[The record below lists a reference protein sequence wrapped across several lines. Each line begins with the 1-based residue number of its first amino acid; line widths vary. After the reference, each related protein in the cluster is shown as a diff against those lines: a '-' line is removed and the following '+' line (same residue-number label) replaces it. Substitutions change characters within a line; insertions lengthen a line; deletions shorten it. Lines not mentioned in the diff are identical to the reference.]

1 MKTHAVIGFPGE
13 STPGDRRTL
22 LTPTVARV
30 LTEAG
35 FTVIAAPGIAT
46 GIDCPDAVLRADG
59 VRFADV
65 SEVWSAPLVL
75 RYKCAD
81 PDDLARLAPG
91 QSIGALFHAEGDPRL
106 LAALA
111 ATAVTAYSYEFL
123 AEDGRFPLGVPG
135 GQIAG
140 IQAVLHGAQA
150 LQSPA
155 GRGVLLGGVSG
166 AEPAQVVVIGCG
178 NVGSAAA
185 KTAAALGATV
195 TVLARSEVSFEAYH
209 PGAPEGVHVGF
220 NTPGMLRRCLAQAD
234 LVIGTILV
242 STFDTPPMIT
252 RADLAVMKAGAVI
265 VDATCGYG
273 DGYLP
278 TAGPVQSPGD
288 PPHVVD
294 GVLHVKLDTLPALV
308 PRTASQAYPAKA
320 APYLVRLARVAL
332 HGSHDPVITSAC
344 IARDGALMHPVCQ
357 QHAGRY
363 GIPHDPLRGEGS
375 VGHDG
380 GGWL

>member
-1 MKTHAVIGFPGE
+1 MTTCAVIGFPGE
-13 STPGDRRTL
+13 STPGDWRTL
-22 LTPTVARV
+22 LTPAVARV

-35 FTVIAAPGIAT
+35 FTVIAEPGIAT
-46 GIDCPDAVLRADG
+46 GIDCPDVVLQADG
-59 VRFADV
+59 VHFTGA

-75 RYKCAD
+75 RYKCTD

-106 LAALA
+106 LTALA
-111 ATAVTAYSYEFL
+111 TTAVTAYSYEFL
-123 AEDGRFPLGVPG
+123 ADDGRFPLGVPG

-155 GRGVLLGGVSG
+155 GRGVLFGGVTG
-166 AEPAQVVVIGCG
+166 AEPARVVVIGSG

-185 KTAAALGATV
+185 RTAAALGATV
-195 TVLARSEVSFEAYH
+195 TVLTRSEASFESYV
-209 PGAPEGVHVGF
+209 PRAPDGVHVGF
-220 NTPGMLRRCLAQAD
+220 NTPGMLRSCLAQAD
-234 LVIGTILV
+234 LVIGAILV
-242 STFDTPPMIT
+242 STIDTPPMIT

-288 PPHVVD
+288 PPRMVD

-308 PRTASQAYPAKA
+308 PQTASQAYTANA
-320 APYLVRLARVAL
+320 AAYLVRLAGVAL

-344 IARDGALMHPVCQ
+344 IARDGTLMHPVCQ
-357 QHAGRY
+357 QHAAYY
-363 GIPHDPLRGEGS
+363 GILA
-375 VGHDG
+375 
-380 GGWL
+380 